1 MKKDDIFS
9 RRTQSMMLACI
20 WLGELANVKM
30 LRDFNTKLKLPNLKK
45 LHLDL
50 ISYIDPDGT
59 TITEIARR
67 KGVTKQSISKT
78 VQELLDM
85 GFLESRPN
93 PADSRSKL
101 ISFNLNVDSAMVR
114 GFEVLAQIDQAIA
127 DEIGRKEYQSLMEG
141 MQRVMN
147 KLESE
152 DPAWALL
159 GGDRARG

>member
-1 MKKDDIFS
+1 MKKDDIFN
-9 RRTQSMMLACI
+9 RRSQSMMLAAI
-20 WLGELANVKM
+20 WLGELANVKA
-30 LRDFNTKLKLPNLKK
+30 LRDFTSKLELGNLKK

-78 VQELLDM
+78 VQDLLEM

-93 PADSRSKL
+93 PNDSRSKL
-101 ISFNLNVDSAMVR
+101 LSFNLSGGSAMVR
-114 GFEVLAQIDQAIA
+114 GFELLAQIDEAIA
-127 DEIGRKEYQSLMEG
+127 EEIGLKDYQLVLQG
-141 MQRVMN
+141 MQKIMQ

-152 DPAWALL
+152 DPAWSLL
-159 GGDRARG
+159 EGTR

>member
-1 MKKDDIFS
+1 MKKDDIFA
-9 RRTQSMMLACI
+9 RRTQSMMLASI

-30 LRDFNTKLKLPNLKK
+30 LRDFNTKLKLPKLKK

-85 GFLESRPN
+85 GFLESRVN
-93 PADSRSKL
+93 PEDSRSKL
-101 ISFNLNVDSAMVR
+101 ISFNLNADSAMLR
-114 GFEVLAQIDQAIA
+114 GFAALAEIDNAIAEKIGVDEYQAI
-127 DEIGRKEYQSLMEG
+127 LEG
-141 MQRVMN
+141 MQKVMQVV
-147 KLESE
+147 ESE
-152 DPAWALL
+152 DPAWSLEN
-159 GGDRARG
+159 GVRR